1 MLQAGFARADVTPP
15 LGTYLSGYFNLRTS
29 VGVKDPIYLNALAIT
44 NDEDTVLVITGD
56 FMYIA
61 MSFMD
66 KCRALISADNGIPAD
81 HIMLQSIHQHTS
93 TYPGVDCVNEREY
106 TDLLVRKYRDVAKM
120 ALDDRKESRIF
131 IGEKEVAKPISFI
144 RRYRMKDGTSRTNP
158 GHKRWDEVA
167 HPLGEPDNV
176 TRLVR
181 FMRQDAPDI
190 AFVNFSTHP
199 DVVGG
204 EKFSADWPGF
214 VRTFTEQRLEN
225 VHCIMMNGCQG
236 DTNHID
242 YSIERDTTPEGRYAH
257 SQMMGRMITD
267 SVVELWDHLEEIPA
281 GAVKAQ
287 MAIVRTP
294 SNTDCMDKLEEY
306 KALQKELTEGT
317 REFHGTMAERADIRR
332 VSAMDSLPLFQRVP
346 ITVLSF
352 GKVAI
357 VGYGGEPFTEYAQ
370 NVRKANPHLFVLSAC
385 LANGS
390 QGYLPSKAAFEEGGY
405 EAHATNFTIGVADA
419 CQNKANEFLAKI

>member
-1 MLQAGFARADVTPP
+1 MFQTGFARVDVTPP

-29 VGVKDPIYLNALAIT
+29 VGVLDPIYLNALAVT
-44 NDEDTVLVITGD
+44 KDEDTVLVITGD

-66 KCRALISADNGIPAD
+66 QCRALIAADTGIPVD

-93 TYPGVDCVNEREY
+93 TYPGVDCANEREY
-106 TDLLVRKYRDVAKM
+106 TDLLIRKYRDVAKM

-131 IGEKEVAKPISFI
+131 IGEKEVAKTISFI
-144 RRYRMKDGTSRTNP
+144 RRFRMKDGSSRTNP
-158 GHKRWDEVA
+158 GHKHWDEVD
-167 HPLGEPDNV
+167 HPLGEADNV

-181 FMRQDAPDI
+181 FKREGAKDI

-225 VHCIMMNGCQG
+225 VHCIIMNGCQG

-242 YSIERDTTPEGRYAH
+242 FSIERDTAPESRYAH
-257 SQMMGRMITD
+257 SQMMGRVITD

-281 GAVKAQ
+281 GAVKGQ
-287 MAIVRTP
+287 VAIVRTP

-306 KALQKELTEGT
+306 KALQQELTEGT
-317 REFHGTMAERADIRR
+317 REFHGTMADRADIRR
-332 VSAMDSLPLFQRVP
+332 VAAMDNLPLFQRVP
-346 ITVLSF
+346 VTVLSF

-390 QGYLPSKAAFEEGGY
+390 QGYLPSRSAFEEGGY
-405 EAHATNFTIGVADA
+405 EAHATNFTIGIADA
-419 CQNKANEFLAKI
+419 CQNKAQEFLSNV

>member
-1 MLQAGFARADVTPP
+1 MFQTGFARVDVTPP
-15 LGTYLSGYFNLRTS
+15 LGTYLSGYFQLRTS
-29 VGVKDPIYLNALAIT
+29 VGVLDPIYLNALAIT
-44 NDEDTVLVITGD
+44 NDEETVLVITGD

-66 KCRALISADNGIPAD
+66 ECRAMISADTGIPAD

-106 TDLLVRKYRDVAKM
+106 SDLLKRKYRDVAKM
-120 ALDDRKESRIF
+120 ALDDRRESRIC
-131 IGEKEVAKPISFI
+131 IGEKEVAEPISFI
-144 RRYRMKDGTSRTNP
+144 RRFRMKDGTTRTNP
-158 GHKRWDEVA
+158 GYKRRDEVA
-167 HPLGEPDNV
+167 HPLGEADNI

-181 FMRQDAPDI
+181 FIRENAPDI

-199 DVVGG
+199 DVIGG

-236 DTNHID
+236 DTNHINVNV
-242 YSIERDTTPEGRYAH
+242 ERDTTPEGRYAL
-257 SQMMGRMITD
+257 SQRMGRIITD
-267 SVVELWDHLEEIPA
+267 SVVELWDQLEEIPT

-287 MAIVRTP
+287 MAMIRTP
-294 SNTDCMDKLEEY
+294 SNTDCMDRYEEY
-306 KALQKELTEGT
+306 KALQEDLLSGKA
-317 REFHGTMAERADIRR
+317 EFHGKMAERADIRR
-332 VSAMDSLPLFQRVP
+332 VAAMGKLTLFQQVP
-346 ITVLSF
+346 VTVLSF

-390 QGYLPSKAAFEEGGY
+390 QGYLPSKSAFEEGGY
-405 EAHATNFTIGVADA
+405 EAHSTNFTIGVADSA
-419 CQNKANEFLAKI
+419 QETADRFLKNI